1 MAMVRRITV
10 AALLIGLVGA
20 MGPAGSASAAPP
32 TGPAPRAGRGGTP
45 AELAGTPLKPIEV
58 VPVTGAATSEPVEPV
73 KGRPVTWPAPGQ
85 AKLTGLGRGAKATQV
100 PGQALRVG
108 VPEHAKAPAEVQVRA
123 EERQVAEKAV
133 GLGAVW
139 TLTGEPGATVSV
151 QVDYSGFA
159 GAGGAG
165 WAGRLGLSVLPEC
178 AITTPDAAGC
188 QGGEAL
194 VTANDVAAQTLSAE
208 VTLTAASVTLAAA
221 AATAGPEGDVTATSL
236 APSSSWSTGGSSGAF
251 TWSYPMAAPP
261 AAGGLEPDLT
271 LGYTSQVANGRV
283 GTTNNQ
289 GSLLGEGFD
298 LPGGFI
304 ERRYSAC
311 ADEVGS
317 AGANNTAKTGD
328 RCWATDAARTNDRKW
343 DNATLSLPGHS
354 GELVRVGNTTQWRLK
369 TDDGTRVEKLGTP
382 GASGEKWKVTT
393 TDGTQY
399 FFGAS
404 STAGV
409 SATNAVWTLPVA
421 GNHAGEPGYNAAF
434 ASSFTTVP
442 WRWNLDYVVS
452 INGDSM
458 TYLYNAETNKYKQN
472 KTTVVSYTRG
482 GYLKEIRYGERAGA
496 ETTSPPAK
504 VTFTVAERCFT
515 DTALTAC
522 ATATP
527 TAATAYHWPDVPVD
541 AICTGD
547 TCTATQISPTFF
559 TRKKLTQLNTYVT
572 IGTTLA
578 NVDRWSFGSGF
589 PNPGDASS
597 PALWLQSITHAGVS
611 SGTITLPTVTL
622 TPTMKPNRIAG
633 ATSGTPITRP
643 RLGTITTESGGKTTV
658 TYTGSDCTATSLP
671 TPETNTRACF
681 PAFSSEGTSTP
692 TLQWF
697 HLYRVSQVLQQ
708 DTAQVVDPSNAVSA
722 AGAVGTRTTYSYAGG
737 GAWRYDDSVLTPA
750 KYRTWGIWR
759 GYATTTTVTG
769 DPGLAAQPQQV
780 TQTTYFRGMNG
791 DRLNS
796 GGGTRTVGGHRLHRG
811 HLARRRPPRR
821 DRPRDPAAD
830 RRQRR
835 HRDQRHRRG
844 PVAAGHHQRRTHPGQ
859 ARRHRRDPHPADHLD
874 GGADHQDHHPEA
886 HERGAPDADP
896 GDRGRGQD
904 RR

>member
-1 MAMVRRITV
+1 M
-10 AALLIGLVGA
+10 
-20 MGPAGSASAAPP
+20 
-32 TGPAPRAGRGGTP
+32 
-45 AELAGTPLKPIEV
+45 
-58 VPVTGAATSEPVEPV
+58 
-73 KGRPVTWPAPGQ
+73 
-85 AKLTGLGRGAKATQV
+85 
-100 PGQALRVG
+100 
-108 VPEHAKAPAEVQVRA
+108 
-123 EERQVAEKAV
+123 
-133 GLGAVW
+133 
-139 TLTGEPGATVSV
+139 
-151 QVDYSGFA
+151 D
-159 GAGGAG
+159 
-165 WAGRLGLSVLPEC
+165 
-178 AITTPDAAGC
+178 
-188 QGGEAL
+188 
-194 VTANDVAAQTLSAE
+194 
-208 VTLTAASVTLAAA
+208 
-221 AATAGPEGDVTATSL
+221 
-236 APSSSWSTGGSSGAF
+236 
-251 TWSYPMAAPP
+251 
-261 AAGGLEPDLT
+261 
-271 LGYTSQVANGRV
+271 
-283 GTTNNQ
+283 
-289 GSLLGEGFD
+289 
-298 LPGGFI
+298 
-304 ERRYSAC
+304 
-311 ADEVGS
+311 S

-369 TDDGTRVEKLGTP
+369 TDDGTRVEKIGTP

-393 TDGTQY
+393 TGGTQC

-504 VTFTVAERCFT
+504 VTFTVAERCFN

-572 IGTTLA
+572 IGTTLT
-578 NVDRWSFGSGF
+578 NVDRWTFGSGF

-597 PALWLQSITHAGVS
+597 PALWLQTITHAGVS

-681 PAFSSEGTSTP
+681 PALSSEGTSTP

-737 GAWRYDDSVLTPA
+737 GAWRYDDSILTPA

-796 GGGTRTVGGHRLHRG
+796 GGGTRTVVVTDSTGATWPDDD
-811 HLARRRPPRR
+811 HLAGTVRETRRLTAASGGTEISGTVEDPWQQATTSDGRTQVKLVGTAETRTRQTISTGVRTTRITILKRTSEGRPTLTQETGDEAWTGDETCTRTSYAADNTGAWLIGLVAEQTVMPAPCATAYSHAAAISGVRHYYDGTARAAMATLGRETRTDRLTSTATTRGWTTTAKAGYDAHGRQTSSTNTLGRASTTRYTPATGSPVTQVAATTADPDGTGALTAHTTTSTLDPRWGTVVKLVQPGGQTSETELDALGRPTRTWPPGQPRTANPSAKYAYTVNAKGVNAVKTETLRADGVSYGVGYTIYDSLLRERQTQSQSADGSGRVIR
-821 DRPRDPAAD
+821 DTRYDSRGLAAWTTLYLGTGEPAATLVQPTALTSIPSS
-830 RRQRR
+830 RTTVSTPPGGWRAPTWRSTAGSA
-835 HRDQRHRRG
+835 G
-844 PVAAGHHQRRTHPGQ
+844 PPPPPT
-859 ARRHRRDPHPADHLD
+859 PATW
-874 GGADHQDHHPEA
+874 
-886 HERGAPDADP
+886 
-896 GDRGRGQD
+896 
-904 RR
+904 